1 MGVISYEKKPSL
13 NKPLLIVGIAGWADA
28 GEISSGSL
36 FHLKNCLGAKEFA
49 FIPTEGFY
57 NFTKLRPVAK
67 LEEGLINSITF
78 PSNTFY
84 YARGSEGAP
93 DCILF
98 DAVEPHLD
106 WEGYINA
113 ILDLARRFN
122 IQKIFTIGG
131 VIDEIPHTLKPQV
144 TAMASEEAI
153 QDRLGK
159 EGVWPVDYVG
169 PSSIHGQLLEKA
181 HREGF
186 HFISLWG
193 HCPNY
198 IQEVNPSVCYRV
210 LVLLKELTGISL
222 DLQDLEK
229 ERQAFEERL
238 DLELQKNPELKHLI
252 LAMEKAHQERAGSEG
267 KEDTGGKKIIEIT
280 AFVKEGT
287 TPPEEDSRE

>member
-1 MGVISYEKKPSL
+1 MEVINYKEKPSL

-36 FHLKNCLGAKEFA
+36 FHLKKILEAREFA
-49 FIPTEGFY
+49 FIPTEEFY
-57 NFTKLRPVAK
+57 NFTKLRPVVNMK
-67 LEEGLINSITF
+67 EGLINSITF

-84 YARGSEGAP
+84 YTKGSESSS

-106 WEGYINA
+106 WDGYIRA
-113 ILDLARRFN
+113 ILDLAKRFN
-122 IQKIFTIGG
+122 VHKIVTIGG
-131 VIDEIPHTLKPQV
+131 VIDEIPHTLEPQV
-144 TAMASEEAI
+144 TALASEEAI
-153 QDRLGK
+153 QNRLRK
-159 EGVWPVDYVG
+159 ERVWPIDYVG

-186 HFISLWG
+186 RFISLWG

-198 IQEVNPSVCYRV
+198 IQEKNPSVCYKV

-222 DLQDLEK
+222 DLQDLKK

-238 DLELQKNPELKHLI
+238 DLELQKNSELRHLI
-252 LAMEKAHQERAGSEG
+252 LAMEKANQEGAGSEG
-267 KEDTGGKKIIEIT
+267 KEETGGEKVIEIT
-280 AFVKEGT
+280 AFVKEVT
-287 TPPEEDSRE
+287 TPPEEDSGE